1 MAKKAQK
8 KWPLEKGAIFT
19 TPVPAG
25 KGHLLKVLCA
35 AFTSSPT
42 LKGDFTRNM

>member
-1 MAKKAQK
+1 VPQ
-8 KWPLEKGAIFT
+8 L
-19 TPVPAG
+19 PVPAG

-35 AFTSSPT
+35 AFTSSPS